1 LERQTS
7 AAEGLFNA
15 VANRRR
21 LNVLCE
27 LSRGE
32 RSVSVLGEAVGL
44 SQSALSHHLARL
56 RADGIVAPRR
66 ESQTIYCWL
75 ESESV
80 RNLIDLLYQLC
91 CAPECGVEADAEHK
105 GEMQR

>member
-1 LERQTS
+1 LERQAS
-7 AAEGLFNA
+7 AAEGLFKT
-15 VANRRR
+15 VADRRR
-21 LNVLCE
+21 LTVLCG

-32 RSVSVLGEAVGL
+32 RSDSALGEAMGL
-44 SQSALSHHLARL
+44 NRSALPQKLARL